1 MDQNP
6 IVEQNPFAEVGDKVT
21 AELAVATRKPDEAT
35 VVTARRLE
43 GTIVYGATGEKVG
56 DIEDLMID
64 KVSGKVAYA
73 VLAFGG
79 FLGMG
84 ERHHPL
90 PWSILKYDA
99 AKSGYVVQ
107 LDKAILKDAPSF
119 GSSDDVSWADEG
131 WGRRVHDYYKAKPYW
146 APVQ

>member
-1 MDQNP
+1 MDRDP
-6 IVEQNPFAEVGDKVT
+6 VMDQNPFAELSDKAT
-21 AELAVATRKPDEAT
+21 ADQVVFTGRPNGAT

-43 GTIVYGATGEKVG
+43 GTIVYGVTGEKVG
-56 DIEDLMID
+56 CIEDLMID

-90 PWSILKYDA
+90 PWSILKYDLV
-99 AKSGYVVQ
+99 KSGYVVE

-146 APVQ
+146 ASAQ

>member
-1 MDQNP
+1 MDQNTL
-6 IVEQNPFAEVGDKVT
+6 IDQNPFAELGDKAVVP
-21 AELAVATRKPDEAT
+21 EVATGRPDEAT
-35 VVTARRLE
+35 MVTARGLE
-43 GTIVYGATGEKVG
+43 GTTVYSITGEKVG

-90 PWSILKYDA
+90 PWSILSYDA
-99 AKSGYVVQ
+99 ARNGYVVG
-107 LDKAILKDAPSF
+107 LDKEILKDAPSF

-131 WGRRVHDYYKAKPYW
+131 WGRRVHDYYKAEPYW
-146 APVQ
+146 ASAAR